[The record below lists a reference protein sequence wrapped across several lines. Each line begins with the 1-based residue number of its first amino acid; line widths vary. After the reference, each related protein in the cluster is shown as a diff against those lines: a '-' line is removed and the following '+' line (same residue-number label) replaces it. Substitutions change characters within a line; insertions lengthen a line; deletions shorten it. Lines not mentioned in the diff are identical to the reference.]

1 MKKRSSALVKLAI
14 LAIAFIAQANTVA
27 SVLLGDIAQSFPEAS
42 MTSVQ
47 MVMTLGMIG
56 AFPIT
61 LSVGFLTSK
70 FRKKSMVLLGLIM
83 IAAGGIIPVFIQ
95 GSLMVLYIS
104 ALIVGA
110 GQGFLLP
117 LVGTLIIELFTGEEQ
132 HKMLGFHT
140 SAMNVGNVTLL
151 LLAGVL
157 APKNWVNVYFLY
169 LLAIPV
175 FLIVSAFLPKGELQ
189 EPETDESGESS
200 AKVPTLVYITCFIN
214 FLFFI
219 GYITF
224 PTGIGIFIA
233 ETGLGDAG
241 TTSLIMTLNT
251 AFGIVVGLVF
261 AEIVKRAKLYV
272 AGVAGLFSILGFY
285 LIYTANSVPV
295 IYVGAALL
303 GMTFGLIN
311 SAGGYI
317 LSRITTPEQ
326 LAPSFSISMTFI
338 TAGVIASP
346 IVVNAITGIWAGNN
360 PNPKNI
366 FLTALGII
374 TIMTIVQFIWGK
386 YLTQHAYPEEAPEV
400 ASGERT

>member
-1 MKKRSSALVKLAI
+1 MKKSSNALLKLAI

-27 SVLLGDIAQSFPEAS
+27 SVLLGDIAQAFPEAS
-42 MTSVQ
+42 MTGVQ

-70 FRKKSMVLLGLIM
+70 VRKKSMILLGLIM
-83 IAAGGIIPVFIQ
+83 IAAGGIIPVFIR

-117 LVGTLIIELFTGEEQ
+117 LVGTLIIELFTGQEQ
-132 HKMLGFHT
+132 HQMLGLHT
-140 SAMNVGNVTLL
+140 SAMNIGNVTLL

-157 APKNWVNVYFLY
+157 AKTNWVNVYFLY
-169 LLAIPV
+169 LLAVPV

-189 EPETDESGESS
+189 APQTDGTGESS
-200 AKVPTLVYITCFIN
+200 AKVPALVYATCFIN
-214 FLFFI
+214 FLFFV

-224 PTGIGIFIA
+224 PTSIAIFLA
-233 ETGLGDAG
+233 DTGLGDAG

-251 AFGIVVGLVF
+251 AFGIVAGLVF
-261 AEIVKRAKLYV
+261 AEIVKRTKLYV
-272 AGVAGLFSILGFY
+272 GGVAGLFSILGFY
-285 LIYTANSVPV
+285 LIYSATSVTTV
-295 IYVGAALL
+295 YIGAALL
-303 GMTFGLIN
+303 GMTFGLMN

-346 IVVNAITGIWAGNN
+346 IVVNAVTGMWAGSN
-360 PNPKNI
+360 PQPKNV
-366 FLTALGII
+366 FLTAFAIVSII
-374 TIMTIVQFIWGK
+374 TIVQFIWGK
-386 YLTQHAYPEEAPEV
+386 YLTKHAYPEVAPEDMPQ
-400 ASGERT
+400 